1 MLSAKLSEIPAYLQ
15 HGELFQILK
24 QNENADAELEETIL
38 VPINC
43 SKRDTSVD
51 NNHDLSHLLH
61 TLRYWAVSD
70 IPDSVLEYL
79 TRQACLPIEDLG
91 EIAVIFPI
99 VSAILALK
107 EHPQE
112 QHLTIA
118 ARRGELHLMVLL
130 RSRGYHWK
138 HTECYVAAHW
148 GHLACL
154 KYAHEQGCKFRT
166 EDFPT
171 WPGARCACNEGFHN
185 GHVECFK
192 YAHEHGC
199 PSLQVDDCA
208 GTSVACIE
216 YLLDRPSE
224 FGIGG
229 LWWRWKSIGLA
240 AARLGSITCLEKA
253 RCLGWRMS
261 GTYSLFE
268 SALHGNHPGVL
279 EYVIKG
285 GCPLGDNAADTLI
298 DSGRTDIVGM
308 LFDRGVILN
317 ARSLRKLLQR
327 GQFEFLREAIDRGRC
342 STTTFATEAVAEA
355 LQVDLLNRAFQQGF
369 QRSARICMS
378 AVAAGNL
385 AVLQCAVEH
394 GCPLDWKACM
404 SAAGGG
410 HLSCLQ
416 YIVGRGAPVPLRA
429 LPAAVRGGH
438 LPCLRYLNEQ
448 GGRELTTAL
457 VFLAIGAD
465 SVLCVRYLHEHGCY
479 LDSAV
484 GARRAATVGSLS
496 CFQYYHEQAGPQRLR
511 TRAWD
516 TVWEAA
522 RKSKSGSVREY
533 AQRHG

>member
-1 MLSAKLSEIPAYLQ
+1 VNQEFESIQS
-15 HGELFQILK
+15 
-24 QNENADAELEETIL
+24 DTIL
-38 VPINC
+38 PN
-43 SKRDTSVD
+43 SATSSFEATFCGRGV
-51 NNHDLSHLLH
+51 
-61 TLRYWAVSD
+61 
-70 IPDSVLEYL
+70 
-79 TRQACLPIEDLG
+79 G
-91 EIAVIFPI
+91 
-99 VSAILALK
+99 AL
-107 EHPQE
+107 
-112 QHLTIA
+112 LTIFGCIWTGQIANVLGKGCA
-118 ARRGELHLMVLL
+118 AERCSARG
-130 RSRGYHWK
+130 
-138 HTECYVAAHW
+138 
-148 GHLACL
+148 
-154 KYAHEQGCKFRT
+154 Q
-166 EDFPT
+166 DFIYFLISFT
-171 WPGARCACNEGFHN
+171 VF
-185 GHVECFK
+185 
-192 YAHEHGC
+192 
-199 PSLQVDDCA
+199 
-208 GTSVACIE
+208 
-216 YLLDRPSE
+216 
-224 FGIGG
+224 
-229 LWWRWKSIGLA
+229 
-240 AARLGSITCLEKA
+240 
-253 RCLGWRMS
+253 
-261 GTYSLFE
+261 
-268 SALHGNHPGVL
+268 
-279 EYVIKG
+279 KG

-355 LQVDLLNRAFQQGF
+355 LQVDLLDRAFQQGF
-369 QRSARICMS
+369 QRSARICMI

-416 YIVGRGAPVPLRA
+416 YIVGRGTPVPLRA

-448 GGRELTTAL
+448 GGCELTTAL
-457 VFLAIGAD
+457 VFSAISAD

-496 CFQYYHEQAGPQRLR
+496 CFQYYHEQAGPQRVR

-533 AQRHG
+533 AQQHG